1 MLPSTSIRFG
11 RPMGVS
17 SGSVAFK
24 KAKQA
29 FTSSQHWAALSA
41 RCVRPIGKRAILTR
55 CSGILGASRGRPMEG
70 YLRIL
75 TAQARTSLLPL
86 FFSSRSTRKNLADS
100 RRRKVQALLPMG
112 LTHPALN
119 AAQCWDDVNACFAF
133 LNATEPDETPIG
145 RPNRIEVDGSIL
157 RQPNRFLGPYE
168 LHVYAEVRSCSAV
181 PRKG

>member
-41 RCVRPIGKRAILTR
+41 GCVRPIGKRAWTLR
-55 CSGILGASRGRPMEG
+55 RRESARFLRVEREEKNRGSRLVRACAVRIRKYPSIGRPREAPKIPEH
-70 YLRIL
+70 LVKI
-75 TAQARTSLLPL
+75 
-86 FFSSRSTRKNLADS
+86 
-100 RRRKVQALLPMG
+100 ALLPMG
-112 LTHPALN
+112 LTHLALN